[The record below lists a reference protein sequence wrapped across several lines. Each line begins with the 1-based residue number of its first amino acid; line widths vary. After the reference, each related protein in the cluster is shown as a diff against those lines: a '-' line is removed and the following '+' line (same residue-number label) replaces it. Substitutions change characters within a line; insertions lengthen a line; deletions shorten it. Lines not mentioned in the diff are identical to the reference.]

1 MLSFLS
7 VSFVSFFVVV
17 LDLVDLGSCG
27 CFGALSRFSPAHRS
41 SRGVVQGDRPTLEPA
56 EIDAVEAPAMPPIG
70 HNSMLQHGYSRQNC
84 CRCWRCLPDS
94 GCLPNESAGTED
106 KPDCLHDS
114 VPADSSGAAAAR
126 ACCLCCLA
134 DAAGA
139 ADAVDAGV
147 SSMLVVFAD
156 SSPAA
161 AWCCPADAGPV
172 GRPGGRAALEH
183 DREVPGVRQLPGTA
197 LILVAHGR
205 AALLHSQSLFLLVS
219 RLRPVRLS
227 SASRSLAKY
236 RRS

>member
-1 MLSFLS
+1 MAIPGRI
-7 VSFVSFFVVV
+7 VA
-17 LDLVDLGSCG
+17 D
-27 CFGALSRFSPAHRS
+27 A
-41 SRGVVQGDRPTLEPA
+41 GVVFPMSPRARKTTRLFSRVRARGL
-56 EIDAVEAPAMPPIG
+56 IG
-70 HNSMLQHGYSRQNC
+70 C
-84 CRCWRCLPDS
+84 CCCPLP
-94 GCLPNESAGTED
+94 
-106 KPDCLHDS
+106 
-114 VPADSSGAAAAR
+114 